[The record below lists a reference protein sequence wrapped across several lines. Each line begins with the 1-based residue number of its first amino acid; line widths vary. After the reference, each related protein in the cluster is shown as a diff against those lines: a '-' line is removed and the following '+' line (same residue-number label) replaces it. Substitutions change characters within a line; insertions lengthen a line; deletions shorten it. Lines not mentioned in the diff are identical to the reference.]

1 MKKYF
6 GLFSSFMMLPIF
18 IGTWQLSNIL
28 SHAESYWDK
37 WFFWLIFYI
46 IFYCI
51 FGSFVKISSNK
62 IKICRLLWFLHKR
75 NTFELNEID
84 KVYIRNGGQARGASV
99 SVEFFD
105 KNEKCIGGFL
115 CQMLNFELR
124 RLKRRLEELGIE
136 VEIDKV
142 RGNKI

>member
-1 MKKYF
+1 MRRFY
-6 GLFSSFMMLPIF
+6 GLFSSFIQIPLF
-18 IGTWQLSNIL
+18 IGIWQLYNHFKFAENYWDNWKPFLIL
-28 SHAESYWDK
+28 S
-37 WFFWLIFYI
+37 I
-46 IFYCI
+46 IFYVL
-51 FGSFVKISSNK
+51 FGSFVKVSSNK

-75 NTFELNEID
+75 NTFKLNEIY
-84 KVYIRNGGQARGASV
+84 KVCIRNGGQARGASV
-99 SVEFFD
+99 SVEFLD
-105 KNEKCIGGFL
+105 KEEKHIGGFL